1 MRIGVLGDI
10 VFEVSQSKVYSPESL
25 RRQSTWKYAEHEIIK
40 GKSRLQKLGRQLDT
54 VSLTLRFVD
63 YFCVPL
69 AEVKRLKEQA
79 EKKEPL
85 TLVIGDEVFGDFVI
99 ESIAETWVE
108 TDGNG
113 NPRLI
118 EVEVQLKEYY

>member
-1 MRIGVLGDI
+1 MRTGVLGDI

-25 RRQSTWKYAEHEIIK
+25 RRQSTWKYAEHEII
-40 GKSRLQKLGRQLDT
+40 GKSKLQKLGRQLDT
-54 VSLTLRFVD
+54 VSITLRFVD

-69 AEVKRLKEQA
+69 TEVKRLKEQA
-79 EKKEPL
+79 GKKEPL

-99 ESIAETWVE
+99 ESIAESWVE